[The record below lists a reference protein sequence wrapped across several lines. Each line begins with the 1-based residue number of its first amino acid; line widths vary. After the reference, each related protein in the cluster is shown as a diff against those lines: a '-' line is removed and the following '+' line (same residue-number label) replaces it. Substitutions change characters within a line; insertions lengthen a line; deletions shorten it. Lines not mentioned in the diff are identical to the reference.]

1 MSLELR
7 GVRDELRTLERHMED
22 LFQGIGRPRRRR
34 HRPLGPPASGRFVP
48 VAPSSDE
55 FARDGD
61 LVIRVE
67 LPGIDPSRDVT
78 VELDDGELVVRG
90 KWEDAQAVKEEDYY
104 CKEFWYGASERRLPL
119 PEGTSEDAIE
129 AIADKGVLQVTV
141 HGAAKAIEEPAKPER
156 KAIPIKAKQ

>member
-7 GVRDELRTLERHMED
+7 RVRDELRTLERHMED

-34 HRPLGPPASGRFVP
+34 HGPLGPPASGRFVP

-67 LPGIDPSRDVT
+67 LPGIDCVLQPTRN
-78 VELDDGELVVRG
+78 VVRG